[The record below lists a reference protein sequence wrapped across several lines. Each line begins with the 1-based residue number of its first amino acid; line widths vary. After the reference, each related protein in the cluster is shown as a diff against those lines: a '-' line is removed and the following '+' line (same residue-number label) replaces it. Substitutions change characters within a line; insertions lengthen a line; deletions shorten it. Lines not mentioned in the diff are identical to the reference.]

1 MPTPED
7 NPRGTPLNASP
18 PPLPPYV
25 TVHSPDCPWRAWMV
39 PYLTHAPDG
48 PPSWLKGPPSCT
60 CGAPPPCGVIE
71 FSGGLVLGSCENVLG
86 HDGPHS
92 WEDEPW
98 GRRAAHRSEDQPDV
112 LPGRWYARLIISWP
126 RAGIDPL
133 PILHQIGS
141 WALLDDPALEVD
153 FNLTR
158 DGLS

>member
-18 PPLPPYV
+18 PPVTPP
-25 TVHSPDCPWRAWMV
+25 SPPLCLVIDFGGGFV
-39 PYLTHAPDG
+39 PGDDG
-48 PPSWLKGPPSCT
+48 PGDLPTCT
-60 CGAPPPCGVIE
+60 LPV
-71 FSGGLVLGSCENVLG
+71 G

-92 WEDEPW
+92 WEDEPEPL
-98 GRRAAHRSEDQPDV
+98 EDDD

-133 PILHQIGS
+133 PILRQIGS

-153 FNLTR
+153 FDLTR

>member
-18 PPLPPYV
+18 SPVTPPSPPLCLVIDY
-25 TVHSPDCPWRAWMV
+25 RGGFV
-39 PYLTHAPDG
+39 PVGEGEGTLP
-48 PPSWLKGPPSCT
+48 T
-60 CGAPPPCGVIE
+60 CLLPV
-71 FSGGLVLGSCENVLG
+71 G

-92 WEDEPW
+92 WQNESEPLED
-98 GRRAAHRSEDQPDV
+98 DDD

-133 PILHQIGS
+133 PILTQISS
-141 WALLDDPALEVD
+141 WALLDDPAVEVD
-153 FNLTR
+153 FNLTW